1 MNGQLLYLLNATTGN
16 IIADVLVSVVI
27 LIFALVA
34 MRKGFIECFFS
45 LISTLLAIILAFL
58 LMKPFINWTNGIF
71 GLQGVIEN
79 ACENAFSKIKG
90 FDLDVSSEGMR
101 AMLESQN
108 LPKFLINSVVDT
120 VGNSEVPI
128 GTTIALLLAQKVG
141 GFAIS
146 LVSLFLLFFLMKL
159 LLLLVRKLLS
169 SVLDRLP
176 IVGKVNHALGFFV
189 GVLQGLLAVSAVVAV
204 LAIIPWA
211 SMNTF
216 LGNCTIVG
224 WMYNHN
230 PIYAVFNWLFS

>member
-1 MNGQLLYLLNATTGN
+1 
-16 IIADVLVSVVI
+16 
-27 LIFALVA
+27 
-34 MRKGFIECFFS
+34 
-45 LISTLLAIILAFL
+45 
-58 LMKPFINWTNGIF
+58 
-71 GLQGVIEN
+71 
-79 ACENAFSKIKG
+79 
-90 FDLDVSSEGMR
+90 
-101 AMLESQN
+101 
-108 LPKFLINSVVDT
+108 
-120 VGNSEVPI
+120 
-128 GTTIALLLAQKVG
+128 
-141 GFAIS
+141 
-146 LVSLFLLFFLMKL
+146 MKL